1 MVFSPFNWRNV
12 QQFLMVEAMRFA
24 VDEINNSSN
33 ILPNITLGYQ
43 LLDNCSMEENFHSIL
58 HLLSDTEVD
67 VLYVWHDPSKYL
79 PTALAIIG
87 PGDSTAATAI
97 MGLPSWYWV
106 PVIDFFDSVQMLA
119 NKRLYP
125 SYFCTVPSTL
135 EQTRA
140 ILRLMQRFSWTWVA
154 IVGSSTDYGQESM
167 QLFLDMSATYGVC
180 VPYLHTITTSPQDT
194 MRILAEIMA
203 VNVTVIFAEDTVVES
218 FFQVAVNQSIE
229 GKVWVA
235 SNTWS
240 VSTRVAAVSGIL
252 KTGTV
257 LGIAVK
263 ERPMPGFEEYLS
275 KKFQSPAPHT
285 GSNGLMTSCMGL
297 TAKQILSYTGT
308 RVSYGVYAAVHAAS
322 EALNLALGCKPN
334 LCERKRIYPWQ
345 VLNAMKTM
353 NFSISNVTGDP
364 NRQELVESEYD
375 IITWHATAQLP
386 SVTIVGHYSRRRGLK
401 LNKTLIGWGTIGQQV
416 EWGRMGVLCHERVQY
431 EALTGVPLPF
441 QEPFSVCSEE
451 CSLTARKERGSQKCC
466 FQCIPCAPGMFTNKS
481 NPYTCQ
487 SCNVNEWWNPFEQR
501 CLKREVEFLRW
512 SDPAAMLLTCVSWL
526 AVILTLG
533 IIVLFLWYQ
542 DTPVVKA
549 TGGRMSLVMLVCL
562 TVAYVNISLYIG
574 KPFNLVCLIRHPIYA
589 ITSSICL
596 SCMAV
601 KSFQLVCI
609 FKLARRLPSAYNYW
623 AHHSGPVLT
632 IVGFTVVDIIIQV
645 THCILTHPKATVD
658 TSSFPDLI
666 LLNCSHSLQLLDI
679 FYKTLLS
686 LLAFLLAYLSKDL
699 PPSYSEVRCIAF
711 SALIFLV
718 GWGFYLTV
726 HVLELGRLSSVLK
739 VLSILLSLLGI
750 TAGYF
755 LPRCYIILIQPER
768 NTATF
773 FQNMIHEYTMG
784 S

>member
-1 MVFSPFNWRNV
+1 MLLPVCWMILMVPPSVVNWCTDLIGHNIVPSCLCSCSNWRNV

-87 PGDSTAATAI
+87 PGDSTAATNAPFYR
-97 MGLPSWYWV
+97 LAFFLQ
-106 PVIDFFDSVQMLA
+106 IDFFDSVQMLA

-345 VLNAMKTM
+345 VR
-353 NFSISNVTGDP
+353 SNVTGDP

-401 LNKTLIGWGTIGQQV
+401 
-416 EWGRMGVLCHERVQY
+416 MG
-431 EALTGVPLPF
+431 
-441 QEPFSVCSEE
+441 PFSVCSEE

-466 FQCIPCAPGMFTNKS
+466 FQCIPCAPGMFTNK

>member
-1 MVFSPFNWRNV
+1 FTLLCPMLLPVCWMILMVPPSVVNWCTDLIGHNIVPSCLCSCSNWRNV

-87 PGDSTAATAI
+87 PGDSTAATNAPFYR
-97 MGLPSWYWV
+97 LAFFLQ
-106 PVIDFFDSVQMLA
+106 IDFFDSVQMLA

-345 VLNAMKTM
+345 V
-353 NFSISNVTGDP
+353 
-364 NRQELVESEYD
+364 RRC
-375 IITWHATAQLP
+375 HATHCWP
-386 SVTIVGHYSRRRGLK
+386 SFS
-401 LNKTLIGWGTIGQQV
+401 V
-416 EWGRMGVLCHERVQY
+416 EWGRMG
-431 EALTGVPLPF
+431 
-441 QEPFSVCSEE
+441 PFSVCSEE

-466 FQCIPCAPGMFTNKS
+466 FQCIPCAPGMFTNK